1 MDKDFFTLTAPRFT
15 IEGRSRAGHETWFR
29 VRDLGVML
37 DLGRGPDA
45 AVGVSNVFITHAHL
59 DHAAGIPFYAGQRQ
73 MHSMPHGRIWVP
85 ADAADGFREILGLWE
100 RLTGSRY
107 DDVEI
112 RGIAAG
118 ESVRISRSVEVRA
131 HAATHR
137 VAANAYELIEV
148 RHRLAEEGLSQEEI
162 QRRRDEVIEEYRA
175 PLLFYTGDTDRG
187 ILEKCDALYR
197 AEVLMIECSFIADG
211 HQERA
216 ARYRHIHFDDIA
228 DFAER
233 FQNELVILTH
243 FSRRYG
249 RAEIRDE
256 IARRCPAVLR
266 DRLRLALPEPY
277 QRV

>member
-1 MDKDFFTLTAPRFT
+1 MDKDLFTLSTERFT

-29 VRDLGVML
+29 IRDLGVML
-37 DLGRGPDA
+37 DLGRGADA
-45 AVGVSNVFITHAHL
+45 AIGISNIFITHAHL
-59 DHAAGIPFYAGQRQ
+59 DHAAGIAFYAGQRQ
-73 MHSMPHGRIWVP
+73 LHRMTGGRVWVP
-85 ADAADGFREILGLWE
+85 AEAADGFREILRAWE
-100 RLTGSRY
+100 RLTNTRF

-112 RGIAAG
+112 LGISAG
-118 ESVRISRSVEVRA
+118 DVIRIGRTLEVRA

-137 VAANAYELIEV
+137 VAANAYEIVEV
-148 RHRLAEEGLSQEEI
+148 RHHLKEEGLTQEEI
-162 QRRRDEVIEEYRA
+162 RRRRAEVIEEYRV

-187 ILEKCDALYR
+187 ILETCDALYR
-197 AEVLMIECSFIADG
+197 AEVLMIECSFVFDG
-211 HQERA
+211 HRERA
-216 ARYRHIHFDDIA
+216 ATYRHIHFDDIA

-233 FQNELVILTH
+233 FENELVVLTH

>member
-1 MDKDFFTLTAPRFT
+1 MDKDLFTLTTDHFT

-29 VRDLGVML
+29 IRDLGVML

-45 AVGVSNVFITHAHL
+45 AVG
-59 DHAAGIPFYAGQRQ
+59 
-73 MHSMPHGRIWVP
+73 
-85 ADAADGFREILGLWE
+85 
-100 RLTGSRY
+100 
-107 DDVEI
+107 
-112 RGIAAG
+112 IAAG
-118 ESVRISRSVEVRA
+118 DVVRIGRTHEVRA

-137 VAANAYELIEV
+137 VAANAYEIVEV
-148 RHRLAEEGLSQEEI
+148 RHRLKEEGLSQEEI
-162 QRRRDEVIEEYRA
+162 YRRRAEVIEEYRY

-187 ILEKCDALYR
+187 ILENCDALYR
-197 AEVLMIECSFIADG
+197 AEVLMIECSFVFDG

-216 ARYRHIHFDDIA
+216 ATYRHIHFDDIA

-233 FQNELVILTH
+233 FENQLIVLTH

-256 IARRCPAVLR
+256 VRRRCPAVLR

>member
-1 MDKDFFTLTAPRFT
+1 MDKDLFTLSTARFT

-29 VRDLGVML
+29 IRELGVML

-45 AVGVSNVFITHAHL
+45 AIGISNVFVTHAHL
-59 DHAAGIPFYAGQRQ
+59 DHAVGIPFYAGQRQ
-73 MHSMPHGRIWVP
+73 LHAMPGGRIWVP
-85 ADAADGFREILGLWE
+85 AAAAEGFREILQTWE
-100 RLTGSRY
+100 RLTNTRFAE
-107 DDVEI
+107 VEI

-118 ESVRISRSVEVRA
+118 ETVRIGRTHEVRA
-131 HAATHR
+131 YAATHR
-137 VAANAYELIEV
+137 VAANAYEIVEL
-148 RHRLAEEGLSQEEI
+148 RHRLKEEGLSQEEI
-162 QRRRDEVIEEYRA
+162 HRRRAEVIEQYRA

-187 ILEKCDALYR
+187 ILENCEALYR
-197 AEVLMIECSFIADG
+197 AEVLMIECSFVMDG

-228 DFAER
+228 EFAER
-233 FQNELVILTH
+233 FENELVVLTH

-249 RAEIRDE
+249 RAEIRDA

-266 DRLRLALPEPY
+266 ERLRLALPEPY